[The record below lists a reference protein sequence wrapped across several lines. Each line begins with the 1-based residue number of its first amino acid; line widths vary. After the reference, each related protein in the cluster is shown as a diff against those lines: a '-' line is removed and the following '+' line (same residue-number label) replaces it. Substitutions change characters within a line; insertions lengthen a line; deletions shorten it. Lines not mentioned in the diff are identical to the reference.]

1 MRTLAEAEA
10 DYDRA
15 LAEGAAAV
23 EVMQRKLDDY
33 RNHLI
38 AAAISLPHDMLI
50 HDSALQRVNMY
61 DMTMERDEVEAA
73 LRIRVFPKTK

>member
-10 DYDRA
+10 DYDCA

-23 EVMQRKLDDY
+23 EIMQRKLDDC

-50 HDSALQRVNMY
+50 RDGALSRVNLY
-61 DMTMERDEVEAA
+61 DVKMERDEAEAA
-73 LRIRVFPKTK
+73 LRISVKPRA